1 MDPGIRRSMQD
12 LAQNKKAKAAKASQ
26 EGDGRT
32 ARFFAQAADHLVH
45 KLFTDEEE

>member
-1 MDPGIRRSMQD
+1 MDPGIRRSMQE

-26 EGDGRT
+26 DGDGRT

-45 KLFTDEEE
+45 KLTEEED